1 MRRHFPISLLILGL
15 LLPAAATA
23 QDYSLRAGDRVE
35 IKVFTGAGIE
45 RAELSGERTIDRQG
59 NIFLAL
65 IGSVPVAGLDATAI
79 RERLEVLYTDV
90 YPGAVFSVDA
100 KMRVS
105 ITGAVGQGN
114 IYFLDPTTTIMEAM
128 AYAGGINSEL
138 AVNSLMIPSDP
149 SRVRLVRDNEIEI
162 LDLRADA
169 LDAEILNR
177 RVQSGDYIFVPSR
190 PRSKIRDEIT
200 FWGSVVGFATSVLLL
215 AGAIGN

>member
-1 MRRHFPISLLILGL
+1 
-15 LLPAAATA
+15 
-23 QDYSLRAGDRVE
+23 
-35 IKVFTGAGIE
+35 
-45 RAELSGERTIDRQG
+45 
-59 NIFLAL
+59 
-65 IGSVPVAGLDATAI
+65 
-79 RERLEVLYTDV
+79 
-90 YPGAVFSVDA
+90 
-100 KMRVS
+100 MRVS